1 MNEETNYKFTRFL
14 ELLQASV
21 ILAGGRSFNLTELAN
36 MTIGDAIHMFYPNGV
51 EFAVRLNKDIKEW
64 SA

>member
-1 MNEETNYKFTRFL
+1 MNEETNEKFTRFL
-14 ELLQASV
+14 ELLQAMV
-21 ILAGGRSFNLTELAN
+21 ILAGGRRFDLIELAN
-36 MTIGDAIHMFYPNGV
+36 MTIGDAIERFYPNGV